1 MILIWLWLWLPLL
14 TGFLRRMQ
22 GKYGRIPAIVNGLLA
37 GTPWLLVDFW
47 PALVVAILAWALWNG
62 APFLPHHVFTGA
74 PGSGW
79 EKQCIKRYGPVA
91 FGWIWA
97 DRYWPKRWTVPWL
110 IDGPTS
116 AGEILAG
123 IIFGTINLALA
134 LLVWRLC
141 V

>member
-1 MILIWLWLWLPLL
+1 MMWLWFPLL
-14 TGFLRRMQ
+14 TGLMRRLQ
-22 GKYGRIPAIVNGLLA
+22 GKYGRIPAIANGLLA
-37 GTPWLLVDFW
+37 GTPWLTVGFV
-47 PALVVAILAWALWNG
+47 PAFIAALVSWLIWNG
-62 APFLPHHVFTGA
+62 APFLPPHVFAGA

-79 EKQCIKRYGPVA
+79 EKDCFKRYGPVA

-97 DRYWPKRWTVPWL
+97 DRYWPKNWTMPWL
-110 IDGPTS
+110 IDGSTS

-134 LLVWRLC
+134 LLVWRLW